1 MYNHYLLNT
10 KPDIKTIVL
19 YKDNDLEIEVDN
31 IKSTENYLLKI
42 SVKGETLKNADRLDN
57 IQGVVKEKH
66 PDVITLAS
74 GSSKYYNQKLYPLIN
89 DMERKLRNL
98 LYLAN
103 VMADKEYAGIIKD
116 LEDKS
121 MGDIFKL
128 LFVDMNFMSY
138 VRNIINKG
146 ERGIFNKNEFIKD
159 DLLQIIEQK
168 KETILW
174 DEILYNKAAPTLKNN
189 FQKVRKYRNAV
200 MHAHN
205 IDQKSYADANKLYK
219 SINQELDDEISKI
232 KISPVTEVNENIS
245 EMLSSTLASIDIAK
259 AMVELTYDTQF
270 RVIKE
275 VASNILDFSSLKEI
289 IEGMTPKN
297 IEALFNLN
305 VFKDFFAVNQSLK
318 FVINNRP
325 TLPSLNKSKS
335 MSMNRNL
342 DGKEDN

>member
-1 MYNHYLLNT
+1 MYNHYLLNS

-31 IKSTENYLLKI
+31 IKSTEKYLLKI
-42 SVKGETLKNADRLDN
+42 SVKGETLKNADILDN

-89 DMERKLRNL
+89 NMERKLRNL

-103 VMADKEYAGIIKD
+103 VLADKEYTGIIKD

-121 MGDIFKL
+121 IGDIFKL
-128 LFVDMNFMSY
+128 LFVDMNFISY
-138 VRNIINKG
+138 IRKIINKG
-146 ERGIFNKNEFIKD
+146 ERGVFYNNEFTKD

-189 FQKVRKYRNAV
+189 FQKARKYRNAV

-205 IDQKSYADANKLYK
+205 IDQKFYANANKLYK

-232 KISPVTEVNENIS
+232 KTSPVTEINENIS
-245 EMLSSTLASIDIAK
+245 EMLSSTLAS
-259 AMVELTYDTQF
+259 YNTQF
-270 RVIKE
+270 NVIKE

-289 IEGMTPKN
+289 IEGMTPKK
-297 IEALFNLN
+297 IEALFNLD

-325 TLPSLNKSKS
+325 ALSSLNNSKS
-335 MSMNRNL
+335 MAMNRNL
-342 DGKEDN
+342 DGKGDN